1 MKKKTLRPCK
11 IILLTVFICTL
22 FSSFA
27 QADEIKPVSL
37 LQDMPDFTLPVY
49 QGGELSISQLKGK
62 NVLIVF
68 PRGLASKDH
77 WCHVCNYH
85 YADLVELE
93 KKKQIREKLD
103 LEILVVLPY
112 SQDMVKEWVG
122 AFQDQFIDIDNWKN
136 PAEPEKLDEK
146 QKHRV
151 ERIRRLFPNKYMYEK
166 GKVPTPFPILID
178 GERIVSKGLGIF
190 STDWSG
196 SKIEQN
202 IPTVFILDKKG
213 AVQFKYISQ
222 NTFDRPG
229 AEYLMKF
236 IGRLNKE

>member
-1 MKKKTLRPCK
+1 MKKKTLRPSK
-11 IILLTVFICTL
+11 IILLTFFIFTL
-22 FSSFA
+22 FSAFA

-49 QGGELSISQLKGK
+49 QGGELTISQLEGK

-68 PRGLASKDH
+68 PRGFAAKDH
-77 WCHVCNYH
+77 WCHVCNYQ

-93 KKKQIREKLD
+93 KKKQLREKLD
-103 LEILVVLPY
+103 LEILVVLSY
-112 SQDMVKEWVG
+112 NQDVVKEWVK
-122 AFQDQFIDIDNWKN
+122 AFQDQFVDIDNWKN
-136 PAEPEKLDEK
+136 PPEPEKLDEK
-146 QKHRV
+146 QKRRV
-151 ERIRRLFPNKYMYEK
+151 ERMRKLFPKKYMYKK
-166 GKVPTPFPILID
+166 GKVPTPFPILVD
-178 GERIVSKGLGIF
+178 GERTVSKGLGIF
-190 STDWSG
+190 STDWNG

-213 AVQFKYISQ
+213 TVQFKYISQ

-236 IGRLNKE
+236 ISRLNKE